1 MQKEE
6 SAWVGL
12 VGDSN
17 PKTFKINLQGYKVKE
32 PLPKTKN
39 MNTILFH
46 EHNLF
51 TTLKDFGHHRKQ

>member
-1 MQKEE
+1 MQKVEN
-6 SAWVGL
+6 AWVGL
-12 VGDSN
+12 VGDIY
-17 PKTFKINLQGYKVKE
+17 PKSFKNNLQGNMAKE